1 MPTAYARGT
10 GQFMKYEPG
19 GSRTCMWMKFEVIS
33 GSIDSVDWK
42 TDTIFLLKDILV
54 QNKVSDAA

>member
-1 MPTAYARGT
+1 
-10 GQFMKYEPG
+10 
-19 GSRTCMWMKFEVIS
+19 MKFEVIS